1 MKKLAALVLSFGM
14 LFSMAACSG
23 SKVSDDA
30 LDKLES
36 SVKKFSEVKNAN
48 YSADMDMMK
57 QKTSLK
63 DAMGTAS
70 IPNVNFDAD
79 TFKMNKEDMKKFLK
93 EASVKGNDLKLSFDV
108 EKLNEETK
116 KETEKNNVTDA
127 NVEFKKLD
135 MDVTLNNDFMEKA
148 VITMEMTNTKGETKQ
163 EMNGTISL
171 TVKDINKVSSI
182 DFPDFKDYKEG
193 SIE

>member
-1 MKKLAALVLSFGM
+1 
-14 LFSMAACSG
+14 
-23 SKVSDDA
+23 
-30 LDKLES
+30 
-36 SVKKFSEVKNAN
+36 
-48 YSADMDMMK
+48 
-57 QKTSLK
+57 
-63 DAMGTAS
+63 
-70 IPNVNFDAD
+70 
-79 TFKMNKEDMKKFLK
+79 
-93 EASVKGNDLKLSFDV
+93 
-108 EKLNEETK
+108 
-116 KETEKNNVTDA
+116 
-127 NVEFKKLD
+127 